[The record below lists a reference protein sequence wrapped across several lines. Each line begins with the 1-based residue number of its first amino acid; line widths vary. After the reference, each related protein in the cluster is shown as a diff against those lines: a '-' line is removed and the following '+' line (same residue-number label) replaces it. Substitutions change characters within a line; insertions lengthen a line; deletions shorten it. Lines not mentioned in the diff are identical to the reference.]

1 MSYEVS
7 CPGCGAEVI
16 FAFDA
21 SIVRVCSACRS
32 LLVRDG
38 ARIED
43 AGRVAELVSTPS
55 LLRLGENGSY
65 QGDSFQIVGRVQ
77 VEHPAGLWDEWRIAF
92 SDGRFGWI
100 AESLGRRH
108 LLLDVEAG
116 GLPAFREFG
125 PGHNLKG
132 RTPMIATEVGTA
144 TAKTLDGEL
153 PTDLRPGERWNYVD
167 LAGPK
172 GTFATIDFGDG
183 ETARA
188 MYQGRAVTLEQ
199 IGLGHLAGE
208 GGSTR
213 AAAKALQ
220 CPECRGALTLRLP
233 DLSRRVAC
241 PYCGTL
247 LAVEGSLE
255 AIEAA
260 DKQNKLSFKPAFPL
274 GAKARLDGIAWVV
287 LGAMERSSGGS
298 EFGRHRWREYLLHQP
313 ARGFRWLVEDRGHW
327 TVVDNAHAGD
337 LGMGAKRTFGG
348 RTFSH
353 FVSSETSV
361 DSLVGEFPWAV
372 TRGETT
378 KADDYIAP
386 PLILSEESTA
396 TEFTVSLGRYV
407 PRAEI
412 AEAFGVAAPSL
423 PRPEGV
429 HAAQPN
435 PYEGRPGALWAAFS
449 LLAAVL
455 VVIFLGLNMRSR
467 TVYRA
472 AVKLPP
478 NAASGSPEAV
488 FISEPFTLSGSGN
501 VRVSLNAPLDNSW
514 LYLDGTLASTRDAV
528 VGDFDM
534 EAGYF
539 RGVDSGTAWS
549 EGSGTAHKILGRV
562 PAGEYTLRLAP
573 QWGVV
578 GVSNRKLTEYNI
590 EVRRGVPSFSHLAL
604 ALFLLFLWPAWIT
617 VRSWSFETARW
628 SESDHGGS

>member
-7 CPGCGAEVI
+7 CPSCGAGVI

-32 LLVRDG
+32 LLVREG
-38 ARIED
+38 ASIEN

-55 LLRLGENGSY
+55 LLRLGESGSY
-65 QGDSFQIVGRVQ
+65 QGRSFQIVGRVQ
-77 VEHPAGLWDEWRIAF
+77 VEHSAGLWDEWRIGF

-108 LLLDVEAG
+108 LMLDVEVG
-116 GLPAFREFG
+116 GLPAFKEFG
-125 PGHNLKG
+125 PGDNLKD

-153 PTDLRPGERWNYVD
+153 PTDLRPGETWNYVD

-183 ETARA
+183 DAARA

-199 IGLGHLAGE
+199 IGLGHLAREAGA
-208 GGSTR
+208 TK
-213 AAAKALQ
+213 AMAQALQ

-233 DLSRRVAC
+233 DLSQRIAC

-247 LAVEGSLE
+247 LAVEGTLK

-260 DKQNKLSFKPAFPL
+260 DTKNKLSFEPTFKL
-274 GAKARLDGIAWVV
+274 GAKAKLDGVTWVV
-287 LGAMERSSGGS
+287 LGAMERSAGGS
-298 EFGRHRWREYLLHQP
+298 EYGRYRWREYLLHQP
-313 ARGFRWLVEDRGHW
+313 ARGFRWLVEDQGHW
-327 TVVDNAHAGD
+327 TFVDNAHAGD
-337 LGMGAKRTFGG
+337 LGRGAKRTFGG
-348 RTFSH
+348 QTFSH

-361 DSLVGEFPWAV
+361 DSLAGEFPWAV

-378 KADDYIAP
+378 RADDYIAP

-407 PRAEI
+407 PRDEI
-412 AEAFGVAAPSL
+412 AAAFGVAAPSL
-423 PRPEGV
+423 PRPEGI

-435 PYEGRPGALWAAFS
+435 PFQGRPGALWATFS
-449 LLAAVL
+449 MLAAAL
-455 VVIFLGLNMRSR
+455 VVIFLGLNIRSQ
-467 TVYRA
+467 TVYGA
-472 AVKLPP
+472 KVNLPP

-488 FISEPFTLSGSGN
+488 FISEPFTLRGFGN
-501 VRVSLNAPLDNSW
+501 VRVEVQAVLDNSW
-514 LYLDGTLASTRDAV
+514 LYLDGTLASTKGAA

-539 RGVDSGTAWS
+539 RGVESGSAWS
-549 EGSGTAHKILGRV
+549 EGSGTAYKFLGRV

-578 GVSNRKLTEYNI
+578 GPTGRKPTDYRI
-590 EVRRGVPSFSHLAL
+590 EIRRGVPSFSYLVLAL
-604 ALFLLFLWPAWIT
+604 CLLFLWPAWIT
-617 VRSWSFETARW
+617 MRNWNFETARW